1 MFPYKG
7 YVRKWP
13 KHEPTDS
20 DFYLSRQ
27 LAKCTMR
34 SIAFNFHVDPVRNK
48 ITGMQQIPILH
59 VCDFY
64 KCKSKGIIADKN
76 LSQVCSTDKSK
87 SESVIVNKISTKE
100 SE

>member
-1 MFPYKG
+1 
-7 YVRKWP
+7 
-13 KHEPTDS
+13 
-20 DFYLSRQ
+20 
-27 LAKCTMR
+27 
-34 SIAFNFHVDPVRNK
+34 
-48 ITGMQQIPILH
+48 MQQIPILH